1 MGFTNDDLKDGMVC
15 TLRLGGLAVVLN
27 GNLRSQKFHAGA
39 KPLGEYKEDLLHQ
52 VDDRI
57 DIMKITYGGK
67 AVFEREEWREL
78 TIDEA
83 FELLKSG
90 PVQGQ
95 AYCAH
100 KEVWATIELQD
111 LRPWSECRYLAAA
124 KQYRKFRIKK

>member
-1 MGFTNDDLKDGMVC
+1 MEFTKDDLKDGMLLEYGQGFDQIGVIHD
-15 TLRLGGLAVVLN
+15 GKVHYLN
-27 GNLRSQKFHAGA
+27 GGHPEDINESIF
-39 KPLGEYKEDLLHQ
+39 KPEYPDEYP
-52 VDDRI
+52 VT
-57 DIMKITYGGK
+57 KITYGGK
-67 AVFEREEWREL
+67 VVFEREEWYEL
-78 TIDEA
+78 SIDEV

-111 LRPWSECRYLAAA
+111 LRPWSKCRYLAAA